1 MMRLRLEMLQPL
13 SITLFWKAQMSSE
26 VAVSGERLRNAA
38 NRLQLSMWLLCVC
51 SPRLRAIMS
60 SIMRWRSGLMAAGVL
75 FFEERIVLLLSTGEP
90 RRTQDGLRSPRP
102 SSFVD
107 QSVAVA
113 QDAPA
118 LSGLAR
124 SAFVPWHTPSLR
136 PPSSTRPLMKEEE
149 TYDRGLASH
158 QLGP

>member
-51 SPRLRAIMS
+51 RPRLRAIMS

-75 FFEERIVLLLSTGEP
+75 FFEERIGLLLSTGEP
-90 RRTQDGLRSPRP
+90 RRTQD
-102 SSFVD
+102 
-107 QSVAVA
+107 
-113 QDAPA
+113 A
-118 LSGLAR
+118 LSLTLAKN
-124 SAFVPWHTPSLR
+124 HHHHHLR
-136 PPSSTRPLMKEEE
+136 GIRNMGSFSTI
-149 TYDRGLASH
+149 S
-158 QLGP
+158 